1 MLEVEWMSERDV
13 GMMINHKYAFDIM
26 LSSAD
31 VWIALGIK
39 MQVDVD
45 LCVFS
50 NSPYFIDQNP

>member
-26 LSSAD
+26 VECGL
-31 VWIALGIK
+31 LCIK

-45 LCVFS
+45 LGVFS
-50 NSPYFIDQNP
+50 NSPYFNDQKPLK

>member
-31 VWIALGIK
+31 VWIALHQNAGGCGFVCFFK
-39 MQVDVD
+39 
-45 LCVFS
+45 FS
-50 NSPYFIDQNP
+50 IFH